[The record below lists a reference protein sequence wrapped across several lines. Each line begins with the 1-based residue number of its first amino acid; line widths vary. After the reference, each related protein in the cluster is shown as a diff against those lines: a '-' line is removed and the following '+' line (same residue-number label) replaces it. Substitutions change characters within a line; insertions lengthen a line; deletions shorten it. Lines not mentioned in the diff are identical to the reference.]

1 MRCRVNSFVTTVA
14 LPLTVL
20 AVIVGAIGCQSGVS
34 EQPRHIAAP
43 LPLRRPDACT
53 RPKLIVFYATWCGP
67 CQSAKPFV
75 TQIEAA
81 GVEVVRY
88 DIDAQPEMARKYGVT
103 SVPTF
108 FICQCGKGDQ
118 RTQDI
123 GEVLAI
129 FRPFLH
135 CDK

>member
-1 MRCRVNSFVTTVA
+1 MRRRVNSFVTTVA
-14 LPLTVL
+14 LPLMVL
-20 AVIVGAIGCQSGVS
+20 AVIVGAIGCQSDVS

-43 LPLRRPDACT
+43 LPPSRPDACT

-67 CQSAKPFV
+67 CQRAKPLV
-75 TQIEAA
+75 AKIEAA

-88 DIDAQPEMARKYGVT
+88 DIDAQPDMARKYGVA

-108 FICQCGKGDQ
+108 VICQCGKEDQ

-123 GEVLAI
+123 GEVLEI

-135 CDK
+135 SDK